1 MGRIRRV
8 AVCACVLTA
17 GLTMIGM
24 VSELTVLPASAAAL
38 APCEQSGPPL
48 RYLVVFDQG
57 TTEQAADAQI
67 STSCG
72 TTVVYYP
79 QISVAVATATDPGF
93 TGRIGFDRAYSAE
106 AEAAGQPDARQVAKS
121 DDTEYAR
128 LPAQLVPEVTG
139 RANEQWDMRM
149 IGAPAAHQFSTG
161 SRDVVVGILD
171 SGVDPNHPALRDA
184 LDPKLSTGCLS
195 GRPDSTE
202 RAWTPTGSPHGT
214 HVAGTVAA
222 AGSTDE
228 PTGVAPGVRIA
239 SVKVVDD
246 EGYIYPEAAMCG
258 LLWAAD
264 HKFTITN
271 NSYFV
276 DPWKFTCPDVPG
288 QRVVYTAIKR
298 AVDYATDQGVLTVA
312 AAGNSGIDLSAP
324 GTDLSSPDNVP
335 TGKRTVRTLGPG
347 CTVLPAG
354 LRGVVT
360 VSAVDQNQAKAGYS
374 GYGLGLID
382 VAAPGGDAD
391 RGQNDCVLSTI
402 PGGYGRE
409 CGTSMAAPHAAGV
422 AALLA
427 STHPRS
433 TPAQLKKLLDAQAQP
448 LPCPANYDPEETGA
462 QDGYC
467 TGYSAYNA
475 FYGHGLVNALAAVQP
490 DQTNPL
496 APITR

>member
-17 GLTMIGM
+17 LSM
-24 VSELTVLPASAAAL
+24 VGTVSGFAVLPASAAPP

-57 TTEQAADAQI
+57 TTEQAAGTQI
-67 STSCG
+67 SASCG

-79 QISVAVATATDPGF
+79 QISVAVATATGPGF
-93 TGRIGFDRAYSAE
+93 TDRIGFDRAYSAE
-106 AEAAGQPDARQVAKS
+106 AEAVEQSDARVAKA
-121 DDTEYAR
+121 DGTERAR
-128 LPAQLVPEVTG
+128 APVQLAPEVTG
-139 RANEQWDMRM
+139 RASDQWNMRM
-149 IGAPAAHQFSTG
+149 IGAPAAHRFYTG

-171 SGVDPNHPALRDA
+171 SGVDPTHPALRAA

-195 GRPDSTE
+195 GRPDSAE

-222 AGSTDE
+222 AGGTDE

-276 DPWKFTCPDVPG
+276 DPWRFTCPDVPG
-288 QRVVYTAIKR
+288 QWVVYTAIKR
-298 AVDYATDQGVLTVA
+298 AVDYATNQGVLTVA
-312 AAGNSGIDLSAP
+312 AAGNSGVDLSTP
-324 GTDLSSPDNVP
+324 GIDLSSPDNVP
-335 TGKRTVRTLGPG
+335 TGQRPVRTLGPG

-354 LRGVVT
+354 LHGVVT
-360 VSAVDQNQAKAGYS
+360 VSAVDRNQAKASYS
-374 GYGLGLID
+374 GYGLGVID

-391 RGQNDCVLSTI
+391 QDQSDCVLSTI

-433 TPAQLKKLLDAQAQP
+433 TPAQLKKMLDAQAQP
-448 LPCPANYDPEETGA
+448 LPCPANYDPEGTGA

-467 TGYSAYNA
+467 TGYSAYNS

-490 DQTNPL
+490 DQANPL
-496 APITR
+496 DPITH